1 MLLDKK
7 EEVIQSLDFIKK
19 TYLKLVVLKQLEK
32 EAYER
37 GEYRSLYELSE
48 DERILVE
55 DINKHMKYIV
65 PELVVRKNEAGVSER
80 ISEIESLQ
88 DLVIK
93 KSLLLKKNLEQSYN
107 QTRKRLEHFGK
118 QPVKSTLAAPQI
130 VNIRA

>member
-32 EAYER
+32 EAYEN

-48 DERILVE
+48 DERVLVE

-65 PELVVRKNEAGVSER
+65 PELVVWRNEAGVSER
-80 ISEIESLQ
+80 ISEINRLQ
-88 DLVIK
+88 NLVVK
-93 KSLLLKKNLEQSYN
+93 KSLLLKENLEQSCN
-107 QTRKRLEHFGK
+107 QTKKRLEK
-118 QPVKSTLAAPQI
+118 IRKLPVKTTLSAPQI

>member
-19 TYLKLVVLKQLEK
+19 TYLKLIVLKQLEK
-32 EAYER
+32 EAYEK

-65 PELVVRKNEAGVSER
+65 PELVVLKNEAGVSER
-80 ISEIESLQ
+80 MSEIDRLQ
-88 DLVIK
+88 DIVIK
-93 KSLLLKKNLEQSYN
+93 KSLLLKKNLEHSYN
-107 QTRKRLEHFGK
+107 QTRKRLEHFEK
-118 QPVKSTLAAPQI
+118 KPVKAALSTPQI